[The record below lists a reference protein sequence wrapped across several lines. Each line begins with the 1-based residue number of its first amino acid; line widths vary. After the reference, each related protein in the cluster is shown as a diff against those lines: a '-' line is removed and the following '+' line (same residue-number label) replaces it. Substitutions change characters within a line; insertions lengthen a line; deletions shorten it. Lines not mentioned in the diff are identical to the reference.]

1 MSLAVCL
8 LAYSLAV
15 AVLTP
20 DALLR
25 ATRRGADPRMGI
37 TVWVLAIGSLP
48 AAWLGAIGLASAELI
63 LAGGD
68 IAEVLAGCVAALR
81 GAATGTYGTPV
92 QVGLLALT
100 VLVAIGLAV
109 LVVRLGQALRQARRH
124 THRHADTARLL
135 GQMDD
140 ALGALVVD
148 VPDRLAYAVAG
159 RPHTIVLSRP
169 ALAALDNAQLQAVLA
184 HERAHLAGR
193 HHLLLAAARA
203 LAKTMPR
210 IRLFTE
216 GSRELSRLVE
226 MSADD
231 AAATAHGSR
240 TLVGALLALAGG
252 PARPGGALAAAATAV
267 ADRAER
273 LLFPPTPEQ
282 QRTARLRLHLALTAL
297 LTAPVLVL
305 ALSWLC
311 EAMISP

>member
-15 AVLTP
+15 AVLVP

-25 ATRRGADPRMGI
+25 ATRSGADPRMGI
-37 TVWVLAIGSLP
+37 AVWVLAIGTVP
-48 AAWLGAIGLASAELI
+48 AAWLAAAGLAGTELI
-63 LAGGD
+63 LTGGD
-68 IAEVLAGCVAALR
+68 IAEVLAGCVAALH
-81 GAATGTYGTPV
+81 GAATGAYGAPV

-100 VLVAIGLAV
+100 VLVAISLV
-109 LVVRLGQALRQARRH
+109 LLVARLGRALHRARRD
-124 THRHADTARLL
+124 THRHANVARLI
-135 GQMDD
+135 GQVDD
-140 ALGALVVD
+140 ALGAVVVD
-148 VPDRLAYAVAG
+148 APDRLAYAVAG

-169 ALAALDNAQLQAVLA
+169 TVAALDDAQLQAVLA

-226 MSADD
+226 MCADD
-231 AAATAHGSR
+231 AAARAHGSR

-252 PARPGGALAAAATAV
+252 PARPDGALAAAATAV

-273 LLFPPTPEQ
+273 LLFPPTPEH
-282 QRTARLRLHLALTAL
+282 QRTTRLRLRLALTAL

>member
-8 LAYSLAV
+8 LAYSLVV

-20 DALLR
+20 DALR
-25 ATRRGADPRMGI
+25 GATRSGADPRMAI
-37 TVWVLAIGSLP
+37 AVWVLAIGSLP
-48 AAWLGAIGLASAELI
+48 AAWLGAITLAGAELI

-68 IAEVLAGCVAALR
+68 LAEVLAGCVAALR
-81 GAATGTYGTPV
+81 GAATGAYGAPA

-109 LVVRLGQALRQARRH
+109 LVVRLGRILRRARRH
-124 THRHADTARLL
+124 THRHADAARLL
-135 GQMDD
+135 GQMDET
-140 ALGALVVD
+140 LGALVVD

-169 ALAALDNAQLQAVLA
+169 TLAALDSAQLQAVLA

-203 LAKTMPR
+203 LATTMPW

-231 AAATAHGSR
+231 AAASAHGSR
-240 TLVGALLALAGG
+240 TLVGALLALAAG
-252 PARPGGALAAAATAV
+252 PARPDGALAAAATAV

-273 LLFPPTPEQ
+273 LLFPPTAEH
-282 QRTARLRLHLALTAL
+282 QRADRLRLRLAVTAL

-311 EAMISP
+311 EALISP